1 MRSLLVLVGLILLVM
16 FKLNSKE
23 YSMAWDDEIKAK
35 TPFSPA
41 TPATPTVPVLLD
53 ERSNTGVPRQRSETS
68 SSTRQRLDRFPGVGE
83 GEKAN
88 SRFPDVGF
96 DVIVQDDDVLNQGDR
111 DAGPKGI
118 IRNVQG
124 KLNALGLD
132 VGDVD
137 GVIGRKTSRAIQEA
151 QGKLGLP
158 RTGLLDRKTRL
169 GLTTLSPS
177 QLEFFKNNPES
188 EAGYQNLGENVPV
201 TAETAKRQENITQ
214 LQNDNQDQ
222 PIAHISPDAAYEG
235 TSFATVI
242 KGQDSTTVAA
252 TAPLTAGF
260 DSLTETEGTDIHL
273 DGRGFVTLPY
283 GIVPDKNSIRKADGT
298 AFNPTGSHGLRRE
311 DLSGVDY
318 SSATKF
324 DISRTDYATDQAF
337 AKAVY
342 AEFANKTETAYGE
355 GFDELS
361 DEAKQVAY
369 DLAWNAGTGSAG
381 WSSVRAM
388 LREAS
393 KEGTRSK
400 DALIGFTANFRSGS
414 DYPRGLLKRR
424 LVVYNLVA
432 NEGEEATTLTTSAVT
447 KKGKRTGTTYT
458 VKTSD
463 GTVLKTYTRDDTN
476 EIVGDLAVAN

>member
-1 MRSLLVLVGLILLVM
+1 MADPWD
-16 FKLNSKE
+16 KE
-23 YSMAWDDEIKAK
+23 LTKPK
-35 TPFSPA
+35 TPFLPA
-41 TPATPTVPVLLD
+41 TPATPTAPVLLD
-53 ERSNTGVPRQRSETS
+53 ERSNTGGPDNAKKTTPETS

-188 EAGYQNLGENVPV
+188 EAGYQYLGENVPV
-201 TAETAKRQENITQ
+201 TAETAKRRENLIK

-222 PIAHISPDAAYEG
+222 YLDAAYRQG
-235 TSFATVI
+235 SDTTFATI
-242 KGQDSTTVAA
+242 ISGDSSTEVTK
-252 TAPLTAGF
+252 TPPLTAGF
-260 DSLTETEGTDIHL
+260 DSLVEAEGTNIHL

-283 GIVPDKNSIRKADGT
+283 GIVPDKDSVTKADGT
-298 AFNPTGSHGLRRE
+298 AFNPTGSHGLKTS

-318 SSATKF
+318 SNATKF
-324 DISRTDYATDQAF
+324 GVSRTSYDTDEDF

-342 AEFANKTETAYGE
+342 SAFASKTVTKYGE
-355 GFDELS
+355 GFDNLT
-361 DEAKQVAY
+361 DEAKQAAY
-369 DLAWNAGTGSAG
+369 DLAWNAGIGSAS
-381 WSSVRAM
+381 WSSVQTM
-388 LREAS
+388 LQEAS
-393 KEGTRSK
+393 KEDDNTK
-400 DALIGFTANFRSGS
+400 TTDNLIGFTSNFRSGKEKVNGVIVNN
-414 DYPRGLLKRR
+414 YPRGLLKRR
-424 LVVYNLVA
+424 LTTYNLVA
-432 NEGEEATTLTTSAVT
+432 KAGEEAAKITTKAVMEN
-447 KKGKRTGTTYT
+447 KKRTGTQYEI
-458 VKTSD
+458 KTSD
-463 GTVLKTYTRDDTN
+463 GSVLKTWTKTDLN
-476 EIVGDLAVAN
+476 ELLGDLAVE

>member
-1 MRSLLVLVGLILLVM
+1 MLPLTQLLEYTPQNLWRNIMRSLLVLVGLILLVM

-201 TAETAKRQENITQ
+201 KTVKENVVETEAMAAAENTVPQEATPIVETPTTRNIYTLEGPEAARSASALGISNLTEPLARGASGQDVVNIQLRLSELGYDIGRGGKSNLAKNSSGNWVSLDDSEMRGVNGSFGPSIERAVSSFQQDAGLEVTGIVDEETAREMSS
-214 LQNDNQDQ
+214 
-222 PIAHISPDAAYEG
+222 A
-235 TSFATVI
+235 
-242 KGQDSTTVAA
+242 KGLEFKGLNTKE
-252 TAPLTAGF
+252 
-260 DSLTETEGTDIHL
+260 LTE
-273 DGRGFVTLPY
+273 RQ
-283 GIVPDKNSIRKADGT
+283 
-298 AFNPTGSHGLRRE
+298 RE
-311 DLSGVDY
+311 VY
-318 SSATKF
+318 SS
-324 DISRTDYATDQAF
+324 
-337 AKAVY
+337 V
-342 AEFANKTETAYGE
+342 
-355 GFDELS
+355 L
-361 DEAKQVAY
+361 DEAQK
-369 DLAWNAGTGSAG
+369 
-381 WSSVRAM
+381 
-388 LREAS
+388 
-393 KEGTRSK
+393 
-400 DALIGFTANFRSGS
+400 
-414 DYPRGLLKRR
+414 
-424 LVVYNLVA
+424 
-432 NEGEEATTLTTSAVT
+432 
-447 KKGKRTGTTYT
+447 
-458 VKTSD
+458 
-463 GTVLKTYTRDDTN
+463 
-476 EIVGDLAVAN
+476 